1 MGDAV
6 PVVPHPGGQVFWQQR
21 MADELDVRIFAT
33 LRLRTGVAAVAFPR
47 DASDQTVRDVVRWLD
62 GRLGVNAYDELIDA
76 HGAIRPG
83 TMLLLDGRNVHHL
96 QGLDT
101 PLSGARL
108 DVFPPSGGG

>member
-1 MGDAV
+1 MVA
-6 PVVPHPGGQVFWQQR
+6 
-21 MADELDVRIFAT
+21 MADDLDVRIFAT
-33 LRLRTGVAAVAFPR
+33 LRLKTGIGAVPYAR
-47 DASDQTVRDVVRWLD
+47 VRGNDTVRDVVRWLD
-62 GRLGVNAYDELIDA
+62 ERLGVAAYDELIDE

-83 TMLLLDGRNVHHL
+83 TMLLLDGKNVHHL